1 MGISQTISA
10 SDIITESNGALEA
23 VAFVGHQFDKKWTAP
38 QILHAI
44 GASSE
49 NLTTGELREAA
60 DLIGF
65 KSQLISL
72 GPKAIQD
79 IPMPALACLGNHWFG
94 LNDITDNQ

>member
-65 KSQLISL
+65 KSQL
-72 GPKAIQD
+72 
-79 IPMPALACLGNHWFG
+79 
-94 LNDITDNQ
+94 NQQLLLTRQ